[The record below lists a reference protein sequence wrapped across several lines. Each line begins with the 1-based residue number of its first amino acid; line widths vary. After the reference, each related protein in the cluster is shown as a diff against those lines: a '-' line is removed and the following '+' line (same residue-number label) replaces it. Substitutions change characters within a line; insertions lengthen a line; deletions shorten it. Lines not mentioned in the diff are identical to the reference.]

1 MTASYP
7 SSTESGTDIIITL
20 TTIRDYIRW
29 GASEIIRGK
38 AFIGHGIATPLHEAA
53 QLVFHALSLPPHL
66 DDIYL
71 GAVLTFQERQQII
84 DYIQQRVE
92 QRLPVAYITHEAQ
105 FAGLDFYVDSRVLV
119 PRSPIAELI
128 EQGFEPWLDE
138 QQINRVLDLC
148 TGSGCIAIACAYAFE
163 DAQIDAVDLSQDA
176 LDVAQM
182 NRERHQL
189 EERVNLYHS
198 DLYAALPDV
207 QYDLIVTNPPYVA
220 IAEWEQLPAE
230 FHQEPEMGFTGGE
243 NGLDLVL
250 KILVG
255 APTFLTPQGILVVEV
270 GSSAETLQDLFPE
283 VPFCW
288 LDFERGGDGVFLL
301 TAEQVSH
308 YHPLFVQQLSCLE
321 TQ

>member
-1 MTASYP
+1 M
-7 SSTESGTDIIITL
+7 
-20 TTIRDYIRW
+20 
-29 GASEIIRGK
+29 
-38 AFIGHGIATPLHEAA
+38 
-53 QLVFHALSLPPHL
+53 VFHALSLPTHL

-71 GAVLTFQERQQII
+71 SAVLTLQERQQII
-84 DYIQQRVE
+84 DFIHQRVK
-92 QRLPVAYITHEAQ
+92 QRLPVAYITQKAQ

-128 EQGFEPWLDE
+128 EQGFEPWLEE
-138 QQINRVLDLC
+138 QQVNRVLDLC

-163 DAQIDAVDLSQDA
+163 EAEIDAVDLSEDA
-176 LDVAQM
+176 LAVARINQ
-182 NRERHQL
+182 ERHQL
-189 EERVNLYHS
+189 EDRVNLYHS
-198 DLYAALPDV
+198 DLYTALPDV

-255 APTFLTPQGILVVEV
+255 AKTFLAPQGILVVEV

-283 VPFCW
+283 IPFCW

-301 TAEQVSH
+301 TAEQVSQ
-308 YHPLFVQQLSCLE
+308 YHPLFLQQLSCQE
-321 TQ
+321 IQ